1 MIIKSFELNKL
12 KLNNYKFYLF
22 YGDNEGLKEE
32 AIEKNIFDQNYQD
45 KIYRYEEKEILD
57 NIDNFFNS
65 ILTKSFFDN
74 EKLIIINRAT
84 DKIRE
89 TIEGLIEKN
98 PEDIRI
104 ILNSK
109 NLEKKSTLRKLF
121 EKEKSIVCVPFYED
135 NNQTLNSII
144 SLFFRNKKIPISQQ
158 LINILV
164 ERSRGDRK
172 NLNNELEKIESFSL
186 NKKNLNIEEIIKL
199 TNLADNYSASE
210 LVDHSLAKNTRKT
223 VTILSE
229 NNYSDEDNIIIIR
242 TLLAKLK
249 RLVKIFELVD
259 EKNNIE
265 QAISACKPPI
275 FWKDKPLVT
284 QQIQSWEKEHLKNLI
299 YKTNEIELLV
309 KKNSVLAKNILADF
323 IINNS
328 RKANS

>member
-22 YGDNEGLKEE
+22 YGDNEGSKEE
-32 AIEKNIFDQNYQD
+32 TIKKIFEQNYLD

-57 NIDNFFNS
+57 NTDNFFNS

-98 PEDIRI
+98 PEDIKI

-109 NLEKKSTLRKLF
+109 NLEKKSTLRKIF
-121 EKEKSIVCVPFYED
+121 EKDKSIICVPFYED

-158 LINILV
+158 LINVLI

-172 NLNNELEKIESFSL
+172 NLNNELEKIDAYLL
-186 NKKNLNIEEIIKL
+186 NKKNLNLEEIIKL
-199 TNLADNYSASE
+199 TNLAENYNASE

-223 VTILSE
+223 VTILNE

-249 RLVKIFELVD
+249 RLVKIHELVD

-265 QAISACKPPI
+265 QAVSASKPPI
-275 FWKDKPLVT
+275 FWKDKPLVI
-284 QQIQSWEKEHLKNLI
+284 QQIRSWKKEHLKDLI
-299 YKTNEIELLV
+299 YKTNDIELLI
-309 KKNSVLAKNILADF
+309 KKNSTIAKNILSDF

-328 RKANS
+328 RKTNN

>member
-1 MIIKSFELNKL
+1 MILKSFELNKL
-12 KLNNYKFYLF
+12 KLEDYNFYLF
-22 YGDNEGLKEE
+22 YGDNEGLKEDT
-32 AIEKNIFDQNYQD
+32 IKNFFVKKYQN
-45 KIYRYEEKEILD
+45 KIHRYEEKEILD
-57 NIDNFFNS
+57 NIDDFYNNVF
-65 ILTKSFFDN
+65 TKSFFDN
-74 EKLIIINRAT
+74 EKLIIINRVS

-89 TIEGLIEKN
+89 IIEELIEKKT
-98 PEDIRI
+98 EDIQF

-121 EKEKSIVCVPFYED
+121 EKQKSIVCIPFYED

-158 LINILV
+158 LINVLV

-172 NLNNELEKIESFSL
+172 NLNNELEKIENFSL
-186 NKKNLNIEEIIKL
+186 NKKNLSIQEIIKL

-223 VTILSE
+223 VTILGE

-249 RLVKIFELVD
+249 RLVKIYELVD

-275 FWKDKPLVT
+275 FWKDKPLVI
-284 QQIQSWEKEHLKNLI
+284 QQIRSWKKDGLEQLI

-309 KKNSVLAKNILADF
+309 KKNSALAKNILADF

-328 RKANS
+328 KKTNN

>member
-1 MIIKSFELNKL
+1 MIIKSFELTKIKL
-12 KLNNYKFYLF
+12 SNYKFYLF
-22 YGDNEGLKEE
+22 YGNNEGLKEE
-32 AIEKNIFDQNYQD
+32 TIKNFFEKNYQN
-45 KIYRYEEKEILD
+45 KIHRYEEKEILD
-57 NIDNFFNS
+57 DVGNFFNVV
-65 ILTKSFFDN
+65 LTKSFFDN

-89 TIEGLIEKN
+89 LVEELIEKN
-98 PEDIRI
+98 PEDIKI

-109 NLEKKSTLRKLF
+109 NLEKKSNLRKFF
-121 EKEKSIVCVPFYED
+121 EKEKIIITVPFYED
-135 NNQTLNSII
+135 NNQTLNSIV

-158 LINILV
+158 LINVLV

-172 NLNNELEKIESFSL
+172 NLKNELQKIETYSL
-186 NKKNLNIEEIIKL
+186 NKKNLHLEEIMKL
-199 TNLADNYSASE
+199 TNLSDNYSASE

-223 VTILSE
+223 VTILGE
-229 NNYSDEDNIIIIR
+229 NNYSEEDNIIIIR

-249 RLVKIFELVD
+249 RLVQIYDLID

-284 QQIQSWEKEHLKNLI
+284 QQIRSWKKDGLEQLI

-309 KKNSVLAKNILADF
+309 KKNSALAKNILADF

-328 RKANS
+328 KKTNN

>member
-1 MIIKSFELNKL
+1 MILKSFELNKI
-12 KLNNYKFYLF
+12 KINSYKFYLF

-32 AIEKNIFDQNYQD
+32 NIKNLFEKNYKD
-45 KIYRYEEKEILD
+45 KIHRYEEKEILD
-57 NIDNFFNS
+57 DINIFFS
-65 ILTKSFFDN
+65 SVLTKSFFDN

-84 DKIRE
+84 DKIK
-89 TIEGLIEKN
+89 TIIEELMGKN
-98 PEDIRI
+98 PEDIQI

-109 NLEKKSTLRKLF
+109 NLEKKSSLRKLF
-121 EKEKSIVCVPFYED
+121 EKEKSIVCIPFYED

-158 LINILV
+158 LINVLV

-172 NLNNELEKIESFSL
+172 NLNNELEKIENFSL
-186 NKKNLNIEEIIKL
+186 NKKNLNIQEIIKL

-210 LVDHSLAKNTRKT
+210 LIDYSLAKNTRKT
-223 VTILSE
+223 VTILGE

-249 RLVKIFELVD
+249 RLVKIHDLID

-265 QAISACKPPI
+265 QAISTCKPPI

-284 QQIQSWEKEHLKNLI
+284 QQIRSWKKDGLEQLI
-299 YKTNEIELLV
+299 YKTNEIELLI
-309 KKNSVLAKNILADF
+309 KKNSALAKNILADF

-328 RKANS
+328 KKTNN

>member
-12 KLNNYKFYLF
+12 ELNNYKFYLF
-22 YGDNEGLKEE
+22 YGDNEGSKEE
-32 AIEKNIFDQNYQD
+32 AIKNIFEQDYLD

-57 NIDNFFNS
+57 NIENFFNS

-74 EKLIIINRAT
+74 EKLVIINRAS

-89 TIEGLIEKN
+89 TIEDLIEKN
-98 PEDIRI
+98 PEDIKI

-109 NLEKKSTLRKLF
+109 NLEKKSTLRKIF
-121 EKEKSIVCVPFYED
+121 EKEKSILCVPFYED

-158 LINILV
+158 LINVLI

-172 NLNNELEKIESFSL
+172 NLNNELEKIGAYLL
-186 NKKNLNIEEIIKL
+186 NKKNLNLEEIIKL
-199 TNLADNYSASE
+199 TNLADNYNASE

-223 VTILSE
+223 VTILNE

-249 RLVKIFELVD
+249 RLVKIHELVD

-265 QAISACKPPI
+265 QTVSASKPPI
-275 FWKDKPLVT
+275 FWKDKPLVI
-284 QQIQSWEKEHLKNLI
+284 QQIRSWKKEHLKNLI
-299 YKTNEIELLV
+299 YKTNDIELLI
-309 KKNSVLAKNILADF
+309 KKNSTIAKNILLDF

-328 RKANS
+328 RKTNN

>member
-1 MIIKSFELNKL
+1 MILKSFELNKL
-12 KLNNYKFYLF
+12 KLENYNFYLF
-22 YGDNEGLKEE
+22 YGDNEGLKEDT
-32 AIEKNIFDQNYQD
+32 IKNFFVKKYQN
-45 KIYRYEEKEILD
+45 KIHRYEEREILD
-57 NIDNFFNS
+57 NIDDFYNNVF
-65 ILTKSFFDN
+65 TKSFFDN
-74 EKLIIINRAT
+74 EKLIIINRVS

-89 TIEGLIEKN
+89 IIEELIEKKT
-98 PEDIRI
+98 EDIQF

-121 EKEKSIVCVPFYED
+121 EKQKSIVCIPFYED

-144 SLFFRNKKIPISQQ
+144 NLFFRNKKIPISQQ
-158 LINILV
+158 LINVLV

-172 NLNNELEKIESFSL
+172 NLNNELEKIENFSL
-186 NKKNLNIEEIIKL
+186 NKKNLSIQEIIKL

-223 VTILSE
+223 VTILGE

-249 RLVKIFELVD
+249 RLVKIYELVD

-275 FWKDKPLVT
+275 FWKDKPLVI
-284 QQIQSWEKEHLKNLI
+284 QQIRSWKKDGLEQLI

-328 RKANS
+328 KKTNN

>member
-1 MIIKSFELNKL
+1 MIYKSFELSKI
-12 KLNNYKFYLF
+12 KLNNHKFYLF
-22 YGDNEGLKEE
+22 YGENEGLKDE
-32 AIEKNIFDQNYQD
+32 IIKNLFEKSYQD
-45 KIYRYEEKEILD
+45 KIQRYEEKEILD
-57 NIDNFFNS
+57 NIESFFNGV
-65 ILTKSFFDN
+65 LTKSFFDN

-84 DKIRE
+84 DKIRT
-89 TIEGLIEKN
+89 TIEDLMEKN
-98 PEDIRI
+98 PEDIQI

-109 NLEKKSTLRKLF
+109 NLEKKSTLRKFF
-121 EKEKSIVCVPFYED
+121 EKEKSIVSVPFYED

-144 SLFFRNKKIPISQQ
+144 SLFFRNKRIPISQQ
-158 LINILV
+158 LINILI

-172 NLNNELEKIESFSL
+172 NLNNELEKIESFSS

-328 RKANS
+328 KKTNN

>member
-1 MIIKSFELNKL
+1 MILKSFELGKL

-22 YGDNEGLKEE
+22 YGDNDGLKEE
-32 AIEKNIFDQNYQD
+32 NIKNLFEKNYTD
-45 KIYRYEEKEILD
+45 KIYRYDEKEILD
-57 NIDNFFNS
+57 NIESFFTT
-65 ILTKSFFDN
+65 IFTKSFFDN

-84 DKIRE
+84 DKIKGLLE
-89 TIEGLIEKN
+89 ELIEKN
-98 PEDIRI
+98 PEDVTI

-109 NLEKKSTLRKLF
+109 NLEKKSTLRKFF
-121 EKEKSIVCVPFYED
+121 EKEKLIVCVPFYED

-158 LINILV
+158 LINVLV

-172 NLNNELEKIESFSL
+172 NLNNELEKIENFSL

-223 VTILSE
+223 VTIMGE

-249 RLVKIFELVD
+249 RLVKIYELVD

-265 QAISACKPPI
+265 RAISACKPPI
-275 FWKDKPLVT
+275 FWKDKPLVI
-284 QQIQSWEKEHLKNLI
+284 QQIRSWKKDALEQLI

-328 RKANS
+328 KKINN

>member
-1 MIIKSFELNKL
+1 MIIKSFELNKIKL
-12 KLNNYKFYLF
+12 KNYKLFLF

-32 AIEKNIFDQNYQD
+32 TIRDLFEKSYQD
-45 KIYRYEEKEILD
+45 KIHRYEEKEILD
-57 NIDNFFNS
+57 NINSFFNS
-65 ILTKSFFDN
+65 VLTKSFFDN

-84 DKIRE
+84 DKIKE
-89 TIEGLIEKN
+89 TVEDLIEKN
-98 PEDIRI
+98 PEDIKI

-109 NLEKKSTLRKLF
+109 NLEKKSTLRKIF
-121 EKEKSIVCVPFYED
+121 EKEKSIICVPFYED

-158 LINILV
+158 LINILI

-172 NLNNELEKIESFSL
+172 NLNNELKKIEAYSI
-186 NKKNLNIEEIIKL
+186 NKKNLNLEEIIRL

-210 LVDHSLAKNTRKT
+210 LIDHSLAKNTRKT
-223 VTILSE
+223 VTILNE

-249 RLVKIFELVD
+249 RLVKIYELVD

-265 QAISACKPPI
+265 QAVSASKPPI
-275 FWKDKPLVT
+275 FWKDKPLVI
-284 QQIQSWEKEHLKNLI
+284 QQIRSWKKEHLKNLI
-299 YKTNEIELLV
+299 YKTNDIELLI
-309 KKNSVLAKNILADF
+309 KKNSTIAKHILSDF

-328 RKANS
+328 RKTNN

>member
-1 MIIKSFELNKL
+1 MILKSFELNKI
-12 KLNNYKFYLF
+12 KINSYKFYLF

-32 AIEKNIFDQNYQD
+32 NIKNLFEKNYKD
-45 KIYRYEEKEILD
+45 KIHRYEEKEILD
-57 NIDNFFNS
+57 DINIFFS
-65 ILTKSFFDN
+65 SVLTKSFFDN

-84 DKIRE
+84 DKIK
-89 TIEGLIEKN
+89 TIIEELMGKN
-98 PEDIRI
+98 PEDIQI

-109 NLEKKSTLRKLF
+109 NLEKKSSLRKLF
-121 EKEKSIVCVPFYED
+121 EKEKSIVCIPFYED

-158 LINILV
+158 LINVLV

-172 NLNNELEKIESFSL
+172 NLNNQ
-186 NKKNLNIEEIIKL
+186 EIIKL

-249 RLVKIFELVD
+249 RLVKIYELVD

-265 QAISACKPPI
+265 RAISACKPPI
-275 FWKDKPLVT
+275 FWKDKPLVI
-284 QQIQSWEKEHLKNLI
+284 QQIRSWKKDGLEQLI

-328 RKANS
+328 KKTNN

>member
-22 YGDNEGLKEE
+22 YGDNEGSKEE
-32 AIEKNIFDQNYQD
+32 TIKNIFEQNYLD

-57 NIDNFFNS
+57 NIDSFFNS

-89 TIEGLIEKN
+89 TIQDLIEKN
-98 PEDIRI
+98 PEDIKI

-109 NLEKKSTLRKLF
+109 NLEKKSTLRKIF
-121 EKEKSIVCVPFYED
+121 EKDKSIICVPFYED

-158 LINILV
+158 LINVLI

-172 NLNNELEKIESFSL
+172 NLNNELEKIDAYLL
-186 NKKNLNIEEIIKL
+186 NKKNLNLEEIIKL
-199 TNLADNYSASE
+199 TNLAENYNASE

-223 VTILSE
+223 VTILNE

-249 RLVKIFELVD
+249 RLVKIHELVD

-265 QAISACKPPI
+265 QAVSTSKPPI
-275 FWKDKPLVT
+275 FWKDKPLVI
-284 QQIQSWEKEHLKNLI
+284 QQIRSWKKEHLKDLI
-299 YKTNEIELLV
+299 YKTNDIELLI
-309 KKNSVLAKNILADF
+309 KKNSTIAKNILSDF

-328 RKANS
+328 RKTNN

>member
-1 MIIKSFELNKL
+1 MILKSFELNKI

-32 AIEKNIFDQNYQD
+32 NIKNLFEKNYKD
-45 KIYRYEEKEILD
+45 KIHRYEEKEILD
-57 NIDNFFNS
+57 DINIFFNS
-65 ILTKSFFDN
+65 VLTKSFFDN
-74 EKLIIINRAT
+74 EKLIIINRTT
-84 DKIRE
+84 DKIK
-89 TIEGLIEKN
+89 TIIEELMEKN
-98 PEDIRI
+98 PEDIQI

-109 NLEKKSTLRKLF
+109 NLEKKSSLRKLF
-121 EKEKSIVCVPFYED
+121 EKEKSIVCIPFYED

-158 LINILV
+158 LINVLV

-172 NLNNELEKIESFSL
+172 NLNNELEKIENFSL
-186 NKKNLNIEEIIKL
+186 NKKNLNIQEIIKL

-223 VTILSE
+223 VAILGE

-249 RLVKIFELVD
+249 RLVKIHELVN

-284 QQIQSWEKEHLKNLI
+284 QQIRSWKKDRLEQLI

-309 KKNSVLAKNILADF
+309 KKNSALAKNILADF

-328 RKANS
+328 KKTNN

>member
-1 MIIKSFELNKL
+1 MILKSFELNKI

-32 AIEKNIFDQNYQD
+32 NIKNLFEKNYKD
-45 KIYRYEEKEILD
+45 KIHRYEEKEILD
-57 NIDNFFNS
+57 DINIFFNS
-65 ILTKSFFDN
+65 VLTKSFFDN

-84 DKIRE
+84 DKIK
-89 TIEGLIEKN
+89 TIIEELMEKN
-98 PEDIRI
+98 PEDIQI

-109 NLEKKSTLRKLF
+109 NLEKKSSLRKLF
-121 EKEKSIVCVPFYED
+121 EKEKSIVCIPFYED

-158 LINILV
+158 LINVLV

-172 NLNNELEKIESFSL
+172 NLNNELEKIENFSL
-186 NKKNLNIEEIIKL
+186 NKKNLNIQEIIKL

-223 VTILSE
+223 VTILGE

-249 RLVKIFELVD
+249 RLVKIYDLVD

-284 QQIQSWEKEHLKNLI
+284 QQIRSWKKDGLEQLI

-328 RKANS
+328 KKTNN